1 MKYSRKE
8 IDKTGKQLLSS
19 KNQDEANAAIEKLND
34 WRSLH
39 LVPLDFLQQKIEDF
53 LSFNHVHAFLISRR
67 LKRLASIKSK
77 LDLNRDMGL
86 GGMQDFGGLRNAYPS
101 YFLDTKEFTENIDG
115 ICYNC

>member
-39 LVPLDFLQQKIEDF
+39 
-53 LSFNHVHAFLISRR
+53 
-67 LKRLASIKSK
+67 
-77 LDLNRDMGL
+77 
-86 GGMQDFGGLRNAYPS
+86 
-101 YFLDTKEFTENIDG
+101 
-115 ICYNC
+115 